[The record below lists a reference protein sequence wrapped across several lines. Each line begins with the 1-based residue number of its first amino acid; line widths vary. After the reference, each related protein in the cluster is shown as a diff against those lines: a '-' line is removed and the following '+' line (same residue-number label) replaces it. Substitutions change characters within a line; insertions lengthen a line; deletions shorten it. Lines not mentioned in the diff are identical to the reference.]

1 MKKIAY
7 ILAIW
12 LLAIAQ
18 AKAEGDTLVLSLA
31 DAVHLARQQ
40 SLAAQ
45 SREEFRMGI
54 KSKAVPEVKERTFAC
69 DLLFTADKP
78 SNIRLGK
85 SYRVQ
90 IELGKPETAIV
101 IPRGDFY
108 QTTSG
113 RWIYRLSP
121 DGKTARKVDIEIGRQ
136 NPQQYEILSGLN
148 PGDKVIV
155 NRYDKLGDAEELVII
170 GENPI
175 KAIL

>member
-1 MKKIAY
+1 MLPHPRA
-7 ILAIW
+7 
-12 LLAIAQ
+12 
-18 AKAEGDTLVLSLA
+18 T
-31 DAVHLARQQ
+31 
-40 SLAAQ
+40 
-45 SREEFRMGI
+45 
-54 KSKAVPEVKERTFAC
+54 
-69 DLLFTADKP
+69 LLFTADKP

-136 NPQQYEILSGLN
+136 NPLQYEILSGLN

-175 KAIL
+175 KAVL

>member
-1 MKKIAY
+1 M
-7 ILAIW
+7 
-12 LLAIAQ
+12 
-18 AKAEGDTLVLSLA
+18 
-31 DAVHLARQQ
+31 
-40 SLAAQ
+40 
-45 SREEFRMGI
+45 
-54 KSKAVPEVKERTFAC
+54 PEVKERTFAC

-90 IELGKPETAIV
+90 IELGKPATAIV